1 MSTISFFLNEHK
13 PIIKR
18 TFSVNEADYQ
28 HVAQVFSETGFLQY
42 FPGLCFKLLSQQ
54 LKQNGI
60 NNLSDRLA
68 NPDVATLAGLV
79 SNLNLAFGQA
89 CGEHDHRRTRSVC
102 ERASSDGGIATNV
115 KEASC
120 PGCHEADHQH
130 EETTQS

>member
-102 ERASSDGGIATNV
+102 EGVAADGGITPNA
-115 KEASC
+115 KEAGRS
-120 PGCHEADHQH
+120 GNDKAHH
-130 EETTQS
+130 